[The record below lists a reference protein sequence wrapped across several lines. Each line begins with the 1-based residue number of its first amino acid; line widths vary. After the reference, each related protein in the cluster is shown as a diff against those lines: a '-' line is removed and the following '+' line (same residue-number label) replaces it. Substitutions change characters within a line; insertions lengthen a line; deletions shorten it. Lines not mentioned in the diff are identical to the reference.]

1 MAAEAVCLIFPSP
14 LFVFSVH
21 WDTTRYR
28 GSVILWMSSSNSCPI
43 QSARVGIV
51 LSWKTRVL
59 GSQYLTCLLSDFD
72 LHASSSQ
79 TRWSSIIQFL
89 SKFYLLFIHSI
100 FQFNIRWALPV
111 SRFTSVFTWN
121 SLMNFI
127 KQTWWKHRLARQNMP
142 SGRSYISYSYLVPR
156 WIMSLGQRS

>member
-1 MAAEAVCLIFPSP
+1 MRVSPILSLTKLHPWPLPSTQTLQESSCRDCHVAKLNLTCPGLGGSWSSLQKFFPSKP
-14 LFVFSVH
+14 LFGTFSVH

-100 FQFNIRWALPV
+100 F
-111 SRFTSVFTWN
+111 
-121 SLMNFI
+121 
-127 KQTWWKHRLARQNMP
+127 
-142 SGRSYISYSYLVPR
+142 
-156 WIMSLGQRS
+156 

>member
-1 MAAEAVCLIFPSP
+1 MRVSPILSLTKLHPWPLPSNPNSAGVKLQRLSCSKAQSYLSWTWWASEAVCLIFPSP

-100 FQFNIRWALPV
+100 F
-111 SRFTSVFTWN
+111 
-121 SLMNFI
+121 
-127 KQTWWKHRLARQNMP
+127 
-142 SGRSYISYSYLVPR
+142 
-156 WIMSLGQRS
+156 